1 MLKLPFMFFN
11 FSFKYI
17 FHKLFMNSLVVL
29 ERFYYWIQEMILNT
43 QVWVHKLVLHLIC
56 QYISCSFIV
65 IKSNLASLPLQSASF
80 WFSDEIGKF
89 GQSALQLLGCLRIG
103 ALPSLLNSAGILS
116 TYDDT
121 ESLLRTRAPTQLSL
135 AAPSHNS

>member
-1 MLKLPFMFFN
+1 MSYIHKNQISLLLP
-11 FSFKYI
+11 
-17 FHKLFMNSLVVL
+17 
-29 ERFYYWIQEMILNT
+29 
-43 QVWVHKLVLHLIC
+43 
-56 QYISCSFIV
+56 
-65 IKSNLASLPLQSASF
+65 
-80 WFSDEIGKF
+80 DEIGKF

-135 AAPSHNS
+135 AAPSHNSYLAIAMHMCRMSQEKCLDGW